1 MLGGKNAENPWISEH
16 IEKKSAKIETSSH
29 ILIESPSK
37 PQVLQKK
44 RNSKAKFSTEF
55 KECKDKVEKDSLAI
69 RSENSK
75 KNRVDGLISQE
86 ITSKIDK
93 TL

>member
-1 MLGGKNAENPWISEH
+1 MRKILESQNILKKNQQ
-16 IEKKSAKIETSSH
+16 K
-29 ILIESPSK
+29 LK

-55 KECKDKVEKDSLAI
+55 KECKEKVEKDSLAI